1 MPTRHYYV
9 FDNSESL
16 PSLDKSAWDSLRT
29 GTDNHAFRFES
40 SVEEYEANCARRT
53 DCREVAEAIR
63 DMLPTLGKEVSRLV
77 SLGVGKGIVEW
88 HLKRLVPELNLTC
101 TDYAKAGVDNLR
113 RYFHACDEVMPFDM
127 LNSDYSTLGGS
138 PVLLMNR
145 VSTEFT
151 PTEWQQI
158 FRSCKAAGIKHILF
172 IPTELASIRLKTMET
187 LRHFI
192 RKTLGRRD
200 TFCGW
205 LYSKHELELAMS
217 QCYKIEKCTR
227 LGNSALYL
235 LSIRDQ
241 EMHINNS
248 KTKLILCGK

>member
-29 GTDNHAFRFES
+29 VTDNHAFCFES

-77 SLGVGKGIVEW
+77 SLGAGKGIVEW

-101 TDYAKAGVDNLR
+101 TDYAEAGVDSLR
-113 RYFHACDEVMPFDM
+113 RYFHACDEVMAFDM
-127 LNSDYSTLGGS
+127 LKDDYGLFGNNT
-138 PVLLMNR
+138 VLLMNR

-151 PTEWQQI
+151 SSEWLHI
-158 FRSCKAAGIKHILF
+158 FRACRHAGIRHILF
-172 IPTELASIRLKTMET
+172 LPT
-187 LRHFI
+187 
-192 RKTLGRRD
+192 
-200 TFCGW
+200 
-205 LYSKHELELAMS
+205 
-217 QCYKIEKCTR
+217 
-227 LGNSALYL
+227 
-235 LSIRDQ
+235 
-241 EMHINNS
+241 
-248 KTKLILCGK
+248 